1 MSSCQENPQTA
12 SLSPQNHVFGDTSLM
27 DIPLSHF
34 NIPVRYSLPVFQAFI
49 NEKIIGEFLRADI
62 HPTQNEKDV
71 VHIVMRKDGNIRI
84 DIDGDELICTIPLHL
99 SADILQSRLYFLTKT
114 IKPFDAYVDIH
125 LSTKADLDVD
135 WNLVTHLKLVG
146 IRWKQ
151 TPMLDAGLLKFDL
164 TKKIEQYITE
174 NEDKLTRLVDQ
185 KVFRSVSLLKPM
197 SKVWYDM
204 QKPIKI
210 YKIAPQAWLQITPQ
224 NIAGNIVLKPK
235 EIICYTSIDA
245 KVAII
250 TDTTQHLE
258 KTPLPAFQNNNS
270 QAVHSDVYVYAYS
283 SMDEINQHVRRLL
296 KGKHFEASGMRVT
309 IEDLKAYTSD
319 NGLHVLM
326 KTSGSIE
333 GDLIVFGMPVFDAVH
348 QTIRVENFDFQL
360 NSNSTLLNSGDMLL
374 HDMIRDSVRAVLF
387 FGMDTLIQKLPFVIE
402 KAIGKGKKIGKRM
415 GVNVEN
421 MYVHECDIYLKQ
433 QSIHF
438 NIHTH
443 LEAEISLR
451 KLKTGKKMM
460 IQPKKHSPISRPK
473 ASKKATSGKAH

>member
-1 MSSCQENPQTA
+1 
-12 SLSPQNHVFGDTSLM
+12 M
-27 DIPLSHF
+27 DFPLSHF

-71 VHIVMRKDGNIRI
+71 VHIVMRKDGIIRI
-84 DIDGDELICTIPLHL
+84 DIDGDELVCTIPLHL

-135 WNLVTHLKLVG
+135 WNLVTHLKLVD

-151 TPMLDAGLLKFDL
+151 TPMMDAGLLKFDL

-185 KVFRSVSLLKPM
+185 KILSSVSLLNPM

-204 QKPIKI
+204 QKPINI
-210 YKIAPQAWLQITPQ
+210 YKVAPQAWLQITPQ
-224 NIAGNIVLKPK
+224 DISGNIVLKPE
-235 EIICYTSIDA
+235 EIICYTSITA
-245 KVAII
+245 RVAIV
-250 TDTTQHLE
+250 TDTTQGLE
-258 KTPLPAFQNNNS
+258 NTALPAFHNNNN
-270 QAVHSDVYVYAYS
+270 QAEHSDVYVYAYS
-283 SMDEINQHVRRLL
+283 SMDEINQHLQRLL
-296 KGKHFEASGMRVT
+296 QGKHFEASGMRVT
-309 IEDLKAYTSD
+309 IEDLKAYASD
-319 NGLHVLM
+319 DALHVLM

-333 GDLIVFGMPVFDAVH
+333 GDLIVFGMPVFDAVR
-348 QTIRVENFDFQL
+348 QSIWVENFDFQI
-360 NSNSTLLNSGDMLL
+360 NSNSALLNSGDMLL

-402 KAIGKGKKIGKRM
+402 QAIGKGKKIGNRM
-415 GVNVEN
+415 GVDVQNL
-421 MYVHECDIYLKQ
+421 YVHECDIYLKQ

-438 NIHTH
+438 NIHTL

-451 KLKTGKKMM
+451 KMKAGKKMM

-473 ASKKATSGKAH
+473 ASKKATSGKVH